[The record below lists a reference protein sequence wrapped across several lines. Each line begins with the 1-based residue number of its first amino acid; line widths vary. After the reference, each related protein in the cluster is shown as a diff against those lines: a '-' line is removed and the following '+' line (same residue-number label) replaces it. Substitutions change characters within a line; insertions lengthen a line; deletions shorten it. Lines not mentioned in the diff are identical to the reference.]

1 MRFKRN
7 NKNGVWPV
15 LKFILYIIAGF
26 IAVKFIIFI
35 IMVIMIFL
43 DF

>member
-1 MRFKRN
+1 MKFERN
-7 NKNGVWPV
+7 NKNGICPV

-35 IMVIMIFL
+35 IMIILIFL

>member
-1 MRFKRN
+1 MKFERN
-7 NKNGVWPV
+7 NKKGIWPV
-15 LKFILYIIAGF
+15 LKFILWILAGF

-35 IMVIMIFL
+35 ILVIMIFL